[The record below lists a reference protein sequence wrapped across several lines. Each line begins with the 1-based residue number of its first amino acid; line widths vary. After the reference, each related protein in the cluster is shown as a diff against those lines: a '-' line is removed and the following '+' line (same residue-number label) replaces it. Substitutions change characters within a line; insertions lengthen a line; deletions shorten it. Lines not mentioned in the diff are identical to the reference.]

1 LSTNN
6 KTTPDIHRKR
16 TGTRRLSKKTQQQI
30 DWRRNKLSDYLVMG
44 KSLMETSRIMNIPY
58 DTLYKDQRFL
68 AEQARD
74 NMRNH
79 ITELPFNIKQAT
91 DGLNKLISTLYD
103 IQDLEIIRNQGR
115 KTSDHVRVMAI
126 GLIKDC
132 YKEKMEILTS
142 QAAVNHALDFIDKT
156 NNRIKQEFN
165 QDMQQVIEQDR
176 AESAAIKDTVE
187 NYSEIQSSYSTTGS
201 THHTQGCS
209 SASSEQEQ
217 DQEEEEFM
225 EQEDFED
232 EDEEEE
238 GPELEG
244 Q

>member
-1 LSTNN
+1 
-6 KTTPDIHRKR
+6 
-16 TGTRRLSKKTQQQI
+16 
-30 DWRRNKLSDYLVMG
+30 MG
-44 KSLMETSRIMNIPY
+44 KSLMDASRIMNIPY

-79 ITELPFNIKQAT
+79 ITDLPFNIKQAT
-91 DGLNKLISTLYD
+91 DGLNKLISSLYD
-103 IQDLEIIRNQGR
+103 IQDLETIKNQCRN
-115 KTSDHVRVMAI
+115 TSDHVRVMAI

-156 NNRIKQEFN
+156 SNQIKQEFN
-165 QDMQQVIEQDR
+165 QDMQHVIEQDN
-176 AESAAIKDTVE
+176 AESAAIKDAIE
-187 NYSEIQSSYSTTGS
+187 NNPEIQSSSYSTTGS
-201 THHTQGCS
+201 THHTQAQS
-209 SASSEQEQ
+209 SAPSEQAQ
-217 DQEEEEFM
+217 GQEEEEFM

-232 EDEEEE
+232 EDAEEEE
-238 GPELEG
+238 PEQEG

>member
-1 LSTNN
+1 MSTNN
-6 KTTPDIHRKR
+6 KPTLDIHNRR

-44 KSLMETSRIMNIPY
+44 KSLMDASRIMNIPY

-79 ITELPFNIKQAT
+79 ISDLPFNIKQAT

-103 IQDLEIIRNQGR
+103 IQDLEIIKNQGR

-142 QAAVNHALDFIDKT
+142 QAAVNHALDFLDKT
-156 NNRIKQEFN
+156 SNQIKQEFN
-165 QDMQQVIEQDR
+165 EDMQQVIEQ
-176 AESAAIKDTVE
+176 ATTESAAIKDAIE
-187 NYSEIQSSYSTTGS
+187 NSPEIQSS
-201 THHTQGCS
+201 S
-209 SASSEQEQ
+209 S
-217 DQEEEEFM
+217 
-225 EQEDFED
+225 
-232 EDEEEE
+232 
-238 GPELEG
+238 
-244 Q
+244 